1 MARHFRRAFSFHHN
15 TTIMKKAF
23 IVTFQISVRVKTE
36 VSDGYSSTEP
46 ISDADWN
53 KITSDA
59 VEVVDTSDLSGN
71 VSDITEDENE
81 DSND

>member
-1 MARHFRRAFSFHHN
+1 M
-15 TTIMKKAF
+15 
-23 IVTFQISVRVKTE
+23 
-36 VSDGYSSTEP
+36 SDGYSSTEP

-81 DSND
+81 DTNN